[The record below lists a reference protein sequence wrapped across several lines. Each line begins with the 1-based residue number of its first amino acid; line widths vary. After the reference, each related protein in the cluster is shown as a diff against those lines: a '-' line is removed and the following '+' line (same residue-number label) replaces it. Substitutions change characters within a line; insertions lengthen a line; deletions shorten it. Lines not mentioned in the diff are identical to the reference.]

1 MSVNATRKQLQDIK
15 EIEHK
20 MQSRVRYL
28 SKEEQRMTAKI
39 ALMRQKLGSRQSLC
53 EERDAEMERI

>member
-1 MSVNATRKQLQDIK
+1 
-15 EIEHK
+15 

-39 ALMRQKLGSRQSLC
+39 ARMRQKLGSRQSLF